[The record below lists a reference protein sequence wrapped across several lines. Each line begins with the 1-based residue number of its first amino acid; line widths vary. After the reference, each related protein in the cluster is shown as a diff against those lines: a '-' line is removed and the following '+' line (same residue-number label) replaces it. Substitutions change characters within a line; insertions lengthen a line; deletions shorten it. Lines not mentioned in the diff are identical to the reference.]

1 VERRLEPAPRAFALL
16 RHLVEHPQRLITKM
30 RFWVDQ
36 AVAAMPALP

>member
-1 VERRLEPAPRAFALL
+1 LELAPGAFALL
-16 RHLVEHPQRLITKM
+16 RHPVEHPQRLITKM